1 MNNTDNETNAQS
13 VLTENN
19 KNDLNLSENDSDN
32 EVKNNSKNTEEYL
45 DEELHEELN
54 KENEDI
60 GQVIEEDE
68 NEDIG
73 QVIEEDENEEDE
85 NEEDEDEEDENEED
99 EDEEDENEEDE
110 NEEDENEEDE
120 EDNESDLENGL
131 DNILFIFKINDKN
144 MCYCNN
150 IIEVNKALEFFV
162 NQIKNKYILEGYN
175 VYDSSEKWTILDKNR
190 ITTKIYGNK
199 QDNIMFCDILL
210 STFEIELVL
219 KYNEELFSNMNLL

>member
-73 QVIEEDENEEDE
+73 QVIEEDEN
-85 NEEDEDEEDENEED
+85 EEDENEED